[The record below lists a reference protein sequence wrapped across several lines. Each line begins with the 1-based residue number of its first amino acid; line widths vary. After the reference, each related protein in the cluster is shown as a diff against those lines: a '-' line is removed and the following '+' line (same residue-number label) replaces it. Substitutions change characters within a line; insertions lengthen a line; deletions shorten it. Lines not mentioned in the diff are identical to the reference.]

1 MLYLHG
7 RNPLVPDGSNYII
20 TGDSGQVRQAGID
33 GTAYYDSICLV
44 TEGAGRWACGFQ
56 AFDCAYT

>member
-20 TGDSGQVRQAGID
+20 TGDSGQVSLGVLPTTAGWLAVVP
-33 GTAYYDSICLV
+33 GC
-44 TEGAGRWACGFQ
+44 
-56 AFDCAYT
+56 